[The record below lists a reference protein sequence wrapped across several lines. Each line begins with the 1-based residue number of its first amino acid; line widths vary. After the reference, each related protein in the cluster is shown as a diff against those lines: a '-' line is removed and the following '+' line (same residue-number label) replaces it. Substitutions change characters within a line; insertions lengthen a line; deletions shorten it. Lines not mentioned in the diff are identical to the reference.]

1 MAPPSLVRTV
11 FCDGD
16 RVVGSETEAHRLRA
30 TVVERK
36 EDDPRS
42 PAERF
47 DDALA
52 AIDGHFE

>member
-16 RVVGSETEAHRLRA
+16 RVVGSETEAHCLRA
-30 TVVERK
+30 TVVEGK
-36 EDDPRS
+36 EDDPWS

-47 DDALA
+47 GDALA
-52 AIDGHFE
+52 EIDDHFE